1 MNTNFLQ
8 ELLLSVFRKS
18 RKLVKKSSAFKIIRP
33 GIKEMSESMMSQ
45 KGESSGITMAK
56 EIIDTY
62 RFLDPK
68 SKLEFFIEL
77 AERFGPSKK
86 ELEGAAKAYLNE
98 PNAHKAMDL
107 QIAAEP
113 RRQELIRRL
122 NLAPGTTKELVSMR
136 VDLLELI
143 QDHPELSSV
152 DYDFHHLFNSWF
164 NRGFLVI
171 KKIGWD
177 TPASILEK
185 IIEYEAVHKIKS
197 WDDLRSRIEPPDR
210 FCFAFFHPALIDEP
224 LIFVE
229 VALECSIPFSIQSLL
244 EKNRV
249 PVIPERADTAIFYSI
264 SNCQKGLRGV
274 TFGNFLI
281 KQVVEELIRDLP
293 QLKTFVTLSPIPG
306 FRNWLEQ
313 AIDTNIL
320 PLKKQNIEVLGQLE
334 NPEWYKLNQ
343 ESHELKKLLLQLAS
357 EYLSNARRMD
367 HEPVD
372 PVARFHLGNGARL
385 ERINWLGDISKTGI
399 ERSAGMMVNYLYD
412 LDQIEKNHE
421 DYINEQKVIA
431 SNEIRK
437 LANRK
442 LLQKVA

>member
-18 RKLVKKSSAFKIIRP
+18 RKLVKKSSAFKITRP
-33 GIKEMSESMMSQ
+33 GIKEMCESMMSQ
-45 KGESSGITMAK
+45 NGESSGITMAK

-86 ELEGAAKAYLNE
+86 ELEAAAKAYLNE
-98 PNAHKAMDL
+98 PNAHKAMAL

-143 QDHPELSSV
+143 KDHPELSSV

-281 KQVVEELIRDLP
+281 KQVVEELLRDLP

-313 AIDTNIL
+313 AIDTDIL

-343 ESHELKKLLLQLAS
+343 ESQELKKLLLQLAS
-357 EYLSNARRMD
+357 EYLLNARRMD

-385 ERINWLGDISKTGI
+385 ERINWLGDVSKTGL
-399 ERSAGMMVNYLYD
+399 EQSAGMMVNYLYD

>member
-197 WDDLRSRIEPPDR
+197 WDDLPSRIEPPDR